1 MMSSITEGAACIDL
15 TDPGTRAFLKYC
27 FNFLLRSGAV
37 ALCWAGPFVI
47 ALSLNYMVSTV
58 PGWLD
63 MGDNTLGFVRAV
75 TVGYVL
81 IFAAGITPTA
91 ISETIRFTW
100 ASVVGGVEST
110 EELSGERTEDSDQ

>member
-1 MMSSITEGAACIDL
+1 MRPITEGAACIKL
-15 TDPGTRAFLKYC
+15 IDPRTRAFLEYC

-37 ALCWAGPFVI
+37 ALCWAGLFVI

-58 PGWLD
+58 LGWLD
-63 MGDNTLGFVRAV
+63 MGENTLELVRAV

-81 IFAAGITPTA
+81 IFAAGITLTA

-100 ASVVGGVEST
+100 ASVVGGVESA
-110 EELSGERTEDSDQ
+110 EELSGERTEDSDR